1 MTNLNKENWQLN
13 KDAIEKI
20 KLFNKIAGS
29 KNEFDIP
36 KINLYTSLVLE
47 EILELIDAITLSDV
61 ELETLKEV
69 LEKFRKSFKEGAHTE
84 IVAKALESKDKRV
97 ELLDAVCDVIVV
109 SAGLGIALGA
119 DVQGALHQ
127 VCDNN
132 LEKFP
137 IVNGEY
143 TVLRDEHGKIKKP
156 IGFKSV
162 ELNEFVN

>member
-1 MTNLNKENWQLN
+1 MHNQL
-13 KDAIEKI
+13 DAIEKI

-29 KNEFDIP
+29 SGEFDIA
-36 KINLYTSLVLE
+36 KINLYTALVLE
-47 EILELIDAITLSDV
+47 ETLELIDSITSNDTDLIV
-61 ELETLKEV
+61 LKVV
-69 LEKFRKSFKEGAHTE
+69 LENFRKSFKEGQYTD
-84 IVAKALESKDKRV
+84 IVAKALAHKEHRV

-127 VCDNN
+127 ICNNN

-137 IVNGEY
+137 IVDGEY

-156 IGFKSV
+156 NGFKSV
-162 ELNEFVN
+162 ELDDFVN